1 MVCNKVTAK
10 RYRTRPG
17 PPYHAADCKGRKLR
31 GNDGRL
37 YVSEADSRGVYRWT
51 RSEASTR
58 SSAPTT
64 RSEASTTRSSAP
76 KATRKNR
83 GRRFEII
90 DNGGT
95 PFVARVTSGQI
106 EVVSEA
112 KNKVVLKTRYQK
124 IFIGDNNLKE
134 PRAAP
139 KGKYPGNSILI
150 RVSADNYIYIGSE
163 IYGFKSPD
171 TIKEYYSPVGN
182 SHVPY
187 PYAVG
192 DKYVYFMLDR
202 IAVPKEQIDLT
213 KDAYAQFYQSDMCT
227 PKKRHMSSS
236 FCKDASDKPLV
247 KKTFSGVRVIAK
259 RQ

>member
-10 RYRTRPG
+10 RYRMRPG

-37 YVSEADSRGVYRWT
+37 YVSEADSRGVYHWT

-58 SSAPTT
+58 SSA
-64 RSEASTTRSSAP
+64 
-76 KATRKNR
+76 TRKNR
-83 GRRFEII
+83 GRKFEII

-139 KGKYPGNSILI
+139 KGKYPGNSILVRI
-150 RVSADNYIYIGSE
+150 SADNYIYIGSE

-227 PKKRHMSSS
+227 PKKRNMSPS

-247 KKTFSGVRVIAK
+247 KKTFSSVRVIAK